1 MDWCGLDQEQTKP
14 IAINDELEI
23 WIKSSFEIRILVSFS
38 GKISGAQLLWKNG
51 TDSYIIGEAGTEK
64 KKTGITFEVRKN
76 HINNLE
82 FWP

>member
-64 KKTGITFEVRKN
+64 KKQVLHLRLEKITS
-76 HINNLE
+76 II
-82 FWP
+82 